1 MTEPRLCSMTAT
13 EMVHLVGKGEIT
25 RRELVEAHLERI
37 AEHNGAINAI
47 VETRSEA
54 ALAEATAAD
63 RDAANRAGLA
73 LDGVPICI
81 KDHFDVAGMKHTEG
95 VRAMAQR
102 VSTADELV
110 VARLRAAGAIIV
122 GKCNQPDFQIRWNTV
137 NGLYGATRN
146 PRDLKRSAGG
156 SSGGDAAAVASG
168 MAALGLGA
176 DYGGS
181 IRVPAAF
188 CGIYGLRPS
197 AGRVPGVATL
207 PPFDGAPTLDL
218 MLSIG
223 PFARSANDPWR
234 AFEVLSGADP
244 RDPATIDM
252 PLRKRSGGT
261 SRRVARMC
269 HQAGAPVTQEVE
281 AALDKTADIL
291 SKAGYKIVDAGI
303 PSAERA
309 PEVWAELVSTELIHS
324 AMPVW
329 HDQISESGRQH
340 IEEMFGIYNLGRDVR
355 RYIASFMER
364 RAIVRETA
372 AWMENYPLILAPVV
386 GTPAPPLEF
395 DHFLDRQQSQSLFDS
410 MRNLMWVNLLSLPSV
425 AFPNGVQIVARRFH
439 EAEIFDAASAVERE
453 IGPLSI
459 AVSDGDSIES

>member
-37 AEHNGAINAI
+37 AQHNGAINAI

-223 PFARSANDPWR
+223 PFARSANDLWR

-291 SKAGYKIVDAGI
+291 SQAGYEIVDAGI

-340 IEEMFGIYNLGRDVR
+340 IEEMFGIYDLGRDVR

-364 RAIVRETA
+364 RAIVRDTA

-439 EAEIFDAASAVERE
+439 EADIFDAASAVERE

>member
-37 AEHNGAINAI
+37 AQHNGAINAI

-223 PFARSANDPWR
+223 PFARSANDLWR

-281 AALDKTADIL
+281 AALDQTADIL
-291 SKAGYKIVDAGI
+291 SQAGYEIVDAGI

-340 IEEMFGIYNLGRDVR
+340 IEEMFGIYDLGRDVR

-364 RAIVRETA
+364 RAIVRDTA

-439 EAEIFDAASAVERE
+439 EADIFDAASAVERE

>member
-13 EMVHLVGKGEIT
+13 EMVKFVGKGDIT
-25 RRELVEAHLERI
+25 RRELVEAHLARI
-37 AEHNGAINAI
+37 EEHNGAINAI
-47 VETRSEA
+47 VEVRDKA

-81 KDHFDVAGMKHTEG
+81 KDHFDVAGMKRTEG
-95 VRAMAQR
+95 VRAMAGR

-122 GKCNQPDFQIRWNTV
+122 AKCNQPDFQIRWNTV
-137 NGLYGATRN
+137 SELYGATRN
-146 PRDLKRSAGG
+146 PRDLTRSAGG

-197 AGRVPGVATL
+197 AGRVPAVPIS
-207 PPFDGAPTLDL
+207 PPFDGPPTLDL
-218 MLSIG
+218 MFSIG
-223 PFARSANDPWR
+223 PFARSASDLWR

-252 PLRKRSGGT
+252 PLHKSSGDT

-269 HQAGAPVTQEVE
+269 RQTGAPVSQEIE
-281 AALDKTADIL
+281 AALDDTADIL
-291 SKAGYKIVDAGI
+291 REAGYEIVDAGI

-309 PEVWAELVSTELIHS
+309 PEVWAELVSTELIRS

-329 HDQISESGRQH
+329 RDQIGASGRQH
-340 IEEMFGIYNLGRDVR
+340 IEEMFGIYDLGQDVG
-355 RYIASFMER
+355 RYFASFMER

-372 AWMENYPLILAPVV
+372 VWMENHPLILAPVAA
-386 GTPAPPLEF
+386 TSAPPLDF
-395 DHFLDRQQSQSLFDS
+395 DLYLDRQESQLLFDS
-410 MRNLMWVNLLSLPSV
+410 MRSLPWVNLLSLPSV
-425 AFPNGVQIVARRFH
+425 ALPNGVQIVARRFY
-439 EAEIFDAASAVERE
+439 ETDIFHAALAVERA

-459 AVSDGDSIES
+459 VVADGDPAE

>member
-137 NGLYGATRN
+137 NDLYGATRN

-223 PFARSANDPWR
+223 PFARSANDLWR

-291 SKAGYKIVDAGI
+291 SQAGYEIVDAGI

-340 IEEMFGIYNLGRDVR
+340 IEEMFGIYDLGRDVR

>member
-223 PFARSANDPWR
+223 PFARSANDLWR

-291 SKAGYKIVDAGI
+291 SQAGYEIVDAGI

-340 IEEMFGIYNLGRDVR
+340 IEEMFGIYDLGRDVR

-459 AVSDGDSIES
+459 AVSEGDSIES

>member
-223 PFARSANDPWR
+223 PFARSANDLWR

-291 SKAGYKIVDAGI
+291 SQAGYEIVDAGI

-340 IEEMFGIYNLGRDVR
+340 IEEMFGIYDLGRDVR

-372 AWMENYPLILAPVV
+372 TWMENYPLILAPVV